1 MELNKN
7 HLSQEQFEVTQNCG
21 TEPPFSGE
29 LLYEKREGIYSCVVC
44 DFSLFESDTKFE
56 SGTGWPSF
64 YDALDDTITTKEDL
78 SYGMKRVEISCRNC
92 NAHLGHVFPDGPRPT
107 GLRYCVNSL
116 SLSFNENESSLHRS
130 RMCNV
135 SNLWKFSS
143 KKILTNINK
152 KSIRTFQRRY

>member
-29 LLYEKREGIYSCVVC
+29 LLYEKREGIYTCVVC
-44 DFSLFESDTKFE
+44 DISLFESDTKFE

-64 YDALDDTITTKEDL
+64 YDALDDTITTKDDL

-116 SLSFNENESSLHRS
+116 SLSFNENE
-130 RMCNV
+130 
-135 SNLWKFSS
+135 
-143 KKILTNINK
+143 
-152 KSIRTFQRRY
+152 

>member
-44 DFSLFESDTKFE
+44 DFSLFESVTKFE

-64 YDALDDTITTKEDL
+64 YEALDDTITTKEDL

-116 SLSFNENESSLHRS
+116 SLSFNENE
-130 RMCNV
+130 
-135 SNLWKFSS
+135 
-143 KKILTNINK
+143 
-152 KSIRTFQRRY
+152 

>member
-21 TEPPFSGE
+21 TEPPFSGK
-29 LLYEKREGIYSCVVC
+29 LLYEKREGIYNCIVC

-116 SLSFNENESSLHRS
+116 SLSFNENE
-130 RMCNV
+130 
-135 SNLWKFSS
+135 
-143 KKILTNINK
+143 
-152 KSIRTFQRRY
+152 

>member
-1 MELNKN
+1 MELSKN

-44 DFSLFESDTKFE
+44 DFSLFESVTKFE

-116 SLSFNENESSLHRS
+116 SLSFNENE
-130 RMCNV
+130 
-135 SNLWKFSS
+135 
-143 KKILTNINK
+143 
-152 KSIRTFQRRY
+152 

>member
-21 TEPPFSGE
+21 TEPPFSGK
-29 LLYEKREGIYSCVVC
+29 LLYEKRDGIYSCVVC

-116 SLSFNENESSLHRS
+116 SLSFNENE
-130 RMCNV
+130 
-135 SNLWKFSS
+135 
-143 KKILTNINK
+143 
-152 KSIRTFQRRY
+152 